1 MSDPTE
7 NIRRLAVA
15 RLGSAVESHDQDEER
30 KRLEAIHGQVW
41 ETTELT
47 QDFEVIGF
55 MAPFVVVEEKATGK
69 KGTMMFQHYPRL
81 YFNWKED
88 RK

>member
-7 NIRRLAVA
+7 NIRRRAVA
-15 RLGSAVESHDQDEER
+15 QLGSEVESQDEDQER

-41 ETTELT
+41 ETSELSR
-47 QDFEVIGF
+47 DFVVVGF

-69 KGTMMFQHYPRL
+69 KGTMLFQHSPRL
-81 YFNWKED
+81 YFGWKED